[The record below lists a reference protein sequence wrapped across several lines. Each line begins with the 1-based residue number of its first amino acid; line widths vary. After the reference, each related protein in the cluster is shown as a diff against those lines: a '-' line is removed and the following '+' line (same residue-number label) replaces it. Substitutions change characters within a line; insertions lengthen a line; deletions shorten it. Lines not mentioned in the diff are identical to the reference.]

1 MAGAMAIA
9 LGPGNGF
16 SLAWTHSVE
25 KTEAYTKGRFH
36 VQDLSSQLCCAALD
50 PQEQR
55 LLLDL
60 IRKRSNGVVR
70 TIVSALDKIEKM
82 AMASDA
88 RIIRLEDVDASE
100 LLHDVRRSR

>member
-1 MAGAMAIA
+1 
-9 LGPGNGF
+9 
-16 SLAWTHSVE
+16 
-25 KTEAYTKGRFH
+25 
-36 VQDLSSQLCCAALD
+36 
-50 PQEQR
+50 
-55 LLLDL
+55 
-60 IRKRSNGVVR
+60 VR